1 MKNCGL
7 CMTDV
12 HLWTTDLA
20 ADQEMTMPI
29 ILGHESS
36 GVVVECGP
44 GVSNLKPGIKIL
56 TNIAT

>member
-20 ADQEMTMPI
+20 ADQKMTMPI

-44 GVSNLKPGIKIL
+44 GVSNLKPGIES
-56 TNIAT
+56 